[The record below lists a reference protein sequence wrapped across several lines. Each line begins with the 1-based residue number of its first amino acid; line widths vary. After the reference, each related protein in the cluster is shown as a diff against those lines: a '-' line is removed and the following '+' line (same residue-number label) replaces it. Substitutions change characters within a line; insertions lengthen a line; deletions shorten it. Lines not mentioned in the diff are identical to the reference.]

1 MRRALLPLMLTALV
15 VAGNTAR
22 ADEDER
28 ARVARAIETNI
39 KWCFPEKSRERL
51 YGSVVNDSTFF
62 MFQPDSRATVAGF
75 EAFREYSERVF
86 MVDECQ
92 PQGSTIRELRIV
104 FSRSGDVAWFSCL
117 LDDWG
122 EWAGTPWDWEDV
134 RWTGVLQKMDGR
146 WLMMQQHFS
155 KAEDAVRSEVMK
167 EEEEVETEEP

>member
-1 MRRALLPLMLTALV
+1 MRRVLLPLMLTALV
-15 VAGNTAR
+15 VAGTRAG
-22 ADEDER
+22 ADEGER

-51 YGSVVNDSTFF
+51 HGSVVNDSTFF
-62 MFQPDSRATVAGF
+62 MFQPDSRATVDGF
-75 EAFREYSERVF
+75 EAFRRYSERVF

-122 EWAGTPWDWEDV
+122 EWAGTPWNWVDV
-134 RWTGVLQKMDGR
+134 RWTGVLQKTDGR

-155 KAEDAVRSEVMK
+155 KAEDAVRAEVMK
-167 EEEEVETEEP
+167 EVEEVESGEP